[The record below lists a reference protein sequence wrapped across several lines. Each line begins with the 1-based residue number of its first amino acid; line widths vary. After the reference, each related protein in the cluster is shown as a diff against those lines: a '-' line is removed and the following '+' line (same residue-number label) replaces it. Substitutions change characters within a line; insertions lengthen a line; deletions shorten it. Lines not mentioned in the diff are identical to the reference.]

1 MRTYCR
7 NGNLSR
13 CFKQKSYLC
22 KCICGT
28 TIRKQIFHSLL
39 SMTTMIKNIIFD
51 FGGVIHD
58 IRYENVGEAF
68 VRHGVTNLGTFY
80 TKDFQT
86 PEMDLFEKGMLSPA
100 EYRDYIRRA
109 TGHNLSDN
117 DIDDIVNAIL
127 IDVPRERVE
136 LLLKL
141 RQHYK
146 VFLFSNTNQINYDCF
161 TVRLKAKYGFD
172 IFTEC
177 FDKAYFSNFMHCRKP
192 AKEGFEKIIAEQHLV
207 PSETLFID
215 DIAKNLDG
223 AHAAGIHGL
232 HLAEGTILNL
242 FDEEGLLKKTL
253 TSEKA

>member
-39 SMTTMIKNIIFD
+39 SITTMIKNIIFD

-100 EYRDYIRRA
+100 EYRDFIRRA

-141 RQHYK
+141 RRHYK

-192 AKEGFEKIIAEQHLV
+192 AKEGFEIIIREQGLV

-215 DIAKNLDG
+215 DINKNLDG
-223 AHAAGIHGL
+223 ARAAGIHGL
-232 HLAEGTILNL
+232 HLAEGTIIDL
-242 FDEEGLLKKTL
+242 FDEEGMLKSL
-253 TSEKA
+253 